1 MVGPLNLI
9 WLTPAE
15 GNVHVFSVTSSVFE
29 QGRSF
34 ILASKQLRNLVLT
47 ALFSALGTIGGSV
60 MEFSIGAAKVDP
72 MQHLLNLVSGV
83 LLGPWWAL
91 AQAFL
96 TSLIRNL
103 MGTGTILAFPGS
115 MFGAVLVGLAYRYTK
130 KLWLAG
136 LGELI
141 GTGIIGAIVAYPLA
155 KWLLGA
161 NGALFLFIPSFFLSS
176 LVGVVIGYGLLKVL
190 LRQKRFQEF
199 NK

>member
-15 GNVHVFSVTSSVFE
+15 GNVHVLSVTSSVFE
-29 QGRSF
+29 HGRSF
-34 ILASKQLRNLVLT
+34 ILQSKQLRNLVLT
-47 ALFSALGTIGGSV
+47 ALFSAIGTIGGSV
-60 MEFSIGAAKVDP
+60 MEFSIGGAAKVDP

-115 MFGAVLVGLAYRYTK
+115 MFGGAVLVGLAYRYTK

-141 GTGIIGAIVAYPLA
+141 GTGIIGALVAYPVA
-155 KWLLGA
+155 KWLMGA
-161 NGALFLFIPSFFLSS
+161 NGALFLFVPSFFLSAS
-176 LVGVVIGYGLLKVL
+176 WGGSNWLWTVEGVVEAEEISGV
-190 LRQKRFQEF
+190 
-199 NK
+199 